1 VLSRSKILQDQIY
14 LEIPLNK
21 MQLPTKK
28 TNKNK
33 EIQVLTI
40 LKVQLLI
47 KQSQISLNL
56 NMLKDQKILQMLQ

>member
-47 KQSQISLNL
+47 KQSQISINL